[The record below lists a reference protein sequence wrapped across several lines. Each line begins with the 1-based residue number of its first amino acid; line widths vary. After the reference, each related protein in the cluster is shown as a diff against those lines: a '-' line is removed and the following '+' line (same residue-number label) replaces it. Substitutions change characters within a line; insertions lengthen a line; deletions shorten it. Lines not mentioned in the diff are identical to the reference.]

1 LLVLVKAKLLWD
13 DLAPRGMGIQMIQVE
28 LTPHLFTFFPVLRGK
43 KIEMEATTVQEV
55 VTQLEAM
62 APGLSF
68 YLCDEGGALRPHV
81 NIFIGQERIVDR
93 RTLTDRISP
102 GTRVLIMQALSGG

>member
-1 LLVLVKAKLLWD
+1 MV
-13 DLAPRGMGIQMIQVE
+13 RVE
-28 LTPHLFTFFPVLRGK
+28 ITPHLFTFFPVLKGK
-43 KIEMEATTVQEV
+43 KIEMEAATAREV
-55 VTQLEAM
+55 VTELEGI
-62 APGLSF
+62 APGISF

-93 RTLTDRISP
+93 KTLTDSITP